1 MSFDAIV
8 IGAGHNGLTAAT
20 VLAQSG
26 RKVLVLEGSSEVGG
40 GARTVEFHPGF
51 KVSPVAHLVN
61 RLHSKVIS
69 TLKLEKHGLELGK
82 GSAKTVVL
90 SHNGPVL
97 LHGGWGER
105 LDGVASEEDRRW
117 GEMRKVLLGQAEFL
131 TPFLARKASQLGQFS
146 WRDKAF
152 LAGRAVALRLKGRE
166 KFEDFLRMLLICVA
180 DVAEECLGDD
190 RLQALAGFDAVLGQ
204 RLGPRSPTS
213 LLGLLYK
220 LSGGVNGVP
229 GGQVV
234 PKGGMG
240 TVAAA
245 FAASARASGVV
256 LRCGAK
262 VARILVE
269 DYRAVGVVLAD
280 GSEIRARVI
289 VSATS
294 PQSTLLGLVGA
305 QHLDSGL
312 VRALSIL
319 PGKGNV
325 AKLHLALD
333 RVPDLAGMSGRFVIA
348 DSLNE
353 VERAFNPSKYGELPE
368 RPVFEFVLDKS
379 GAPDSAC
386 VVSAC
391 IPYAPFD
398 LKQGWDKG
406 RKVLTKAVMS
416 RLEEHAPG
424 IDKTVVHAELLAPPD
439 LEAKYGIP
447 GGHWHHVDMSA
458 DRMLMLRPLHE
469 LAGYQSTIPGLTLCG
484 AGSHPGGGI
493 CGISGLNAAQ
503 SVIAGD
509 AV

>member
-26 RKVLVLEGSSEVGG
+26 RKVLLLEASVEVGG
-40 GARTVEFHPGF
+40 GARTIEFHLGF
-51 KVSPVAHLVN
+51 KVSPVAHVVN
-61 RLHSKVIS
+61 RLHPKVIS
-69 TLKLEKHGLELGK
+69 TLKLEKHGLELG
-82 GSAKTVVL
+82 ALAPTVVL
-90 SHNGPVL
+90 SSTGPVV
-97 LHGGWGER
+97 LHGGWGDR
-105 LDGVASEEDRRW
+105 LDGVASEEDRKW
-117 GEMRKVLLGQAEFL
+117 GEMRKVLLGQAAFL
-131 TPFLARKASQLGQFS
+131 TPFLARKASQFGQFS

-152 LAGRAVALRLKGRE
+152 LAGRAVTLRLKGRE
-166 KFEDFLRMLLICVA
+166 KFEDLLRMLLICVA
-180 DVAEECLGDD
+180 DVAEEYLSDD
-190 RLQALAGFDAVLGQ
+190 RLQALAAFDAVLGQ

-234 PKGGMG
+234 PIGGMG
-240 TVAAA
+240 AVAAS
-245 FAASARASGVV
+245 FAASARAAGVE
-256 LRCGAK
+256 LRCGAN

-269 DYRAVGVVLAD
+269 DHRAVGVILAD
-280 GSEIRARVI
+280 GSEVRARQV

-294 PQSTLLGLVGA
+294 PQATLLGMVGPA
-305 QHLDSGL
+305 HLDAGL
-312 VRALSIL
+312 VRSLSIL

-325 AKLHLALD
+325 AKLLLALD
-333 RVPDLAGMSGRFVIA
+333 GVPDLAGMAGRFVVA

-353 VERAFNPSKYGELPE
+353 VERAFNPSKYGEVPD
-368 RPVFEFVLDKS
+368 RPVFEFVMDKS
-379 GAPDSAC
+379 GTPDGAA
-386 VVSAC
+386 VISAC
-391 IPYAPFD
+391 IPFAPYD

-406 RKVLTKAVMS
+406 RKALTKAVMA
-416 RLEEHAPG
+416 RLEKHSPG
-424 IDKTVVHAELLAPPD
+424 IGKSVVHAELLAPPD
-439 LEAKYGIP
+439 LESKYGIP

-493 CGISGLNAAQ
+493 SGISGLNAAQ

>member
-1 MSFDAIV
+1 MSYDAIV
-8 IGAGHNGLTAAT
+8 IGAGHNGLTAAA

-26 RKVLVLEGSSEVGG
+26 RKVLVLEASAELGG

-61 RLHSKVIS
+61 RLHPKVIS
-69 TLKLEKHGLELGK
+69 TLQLERHALEPGAV
-82 GSAKTVVL
+82 SPTVIL
-90 SHNGPVL
+90 SGNGPVV
-97 LHGGWGER
+97 LHGGWGDR
-105 LDGVASEEDRRW
+105 LDGVASEEDRKW
-117 GEMRKVLLGQAEFL
+117 AEMRKVLLGQATFL

-152 LAGRAVALRLKGRE
+152 LAGRAVNLRLKKRE

-180 DVAEECLGDD
+180 DVAEEYLTDD
-190 RLQALAGFDAVLGQ
+190 RLQALAGFDAVLGH

-220 LSGGVNGVP
+220 LSGGVNGQP

-234 PKGGMG
+234 PKGGLG
-240 TVAAA
+240 AVAEA
-245 FAASARASGVV
+245 FAASARAAGVE

-269 DYRAVGVVLAD
+269 NYRVVGVVLAD
-280 GSEIRARVI
+280 GSEVRARRVM
-289 VSATS
+289 SATS
-294 PQSTLLGLVGA
+294 PQGTLLGLVGA
-305 QHLDSGL
+305 QHLDAGL
-312 VRALSIL
+312 VRSLSIL

-333 RVPDLAGMSGRFVIA
+333 RVPDLAKQGDARFVVA

-379 GAPDSAC
+379 GAPDGAA
-386 VVSAC
+386 VISAC
-391 IPYAPFD
+391 IPFAPFD

-406 RKVLTKAVMS
+406 RKALTKAALA
-416 RLEEHAPG
+416 RLEEYSPG
-424 IDKTVVHAELLAPPD
+424 ISKSVVHAELLAPLD

-447 GGHWHHVDMSA
+447 GGHWHHVEMSA

-469 LAGYQSTIPGLTLCG
+469 LAGYQSTVPGLTLCG

-503 SVIAGD
+503 AVIAGD
-509 AV
+509 AA

>member
-26 RKVLVLEGSSEVGG
+26 RKVLALEASSEIGG

-61 RLHSKVIS
+61 RLHRKVIS
-69 TLKLEKHGLELGK
+69 TLKLEKHGLELG
-82 GSAKTVVL
+82 ALAPTVVL
-90 SHNGPVL
+90 SGNGPVV

-105 LDGVASEEDRRW
+105 LDGVAGEDARKW
-117 GEMRKVLLGQAEFL
+117 TEMRAVLLGQAAFL
-131 TPFLARKASQLGQFS
+131 QPFLARKASQLGKFS

-152 LAGRAVALRLKGRE
+152 MAGRAIALRATGRE
-166 KFEDFLRMLLICVA
+166 KFEDFLRMLLICAA
-180 DVAEECLGDD
+180 DVAEEYPGDA
-190 RLQALAGFDAVLGQ
+190 RLQALTAFDAVLGQ

-220 LSGGVNGVP
+220 LSGGVDGQP

-240 TVAAA
+240 AVAAA
-245 FAASARASGVV
+245 FAGSARANGVE
-256 LRCGAK
+256 LRCDVR
-262 VARILVE
+262 VAQIVVE
-269 DYRAVGVVLAD
+269 DHRAVGVILAD
-280 GSEIRARVI
+280 GSAVRARQVL
-289 VSATS
+289 SATA
-294 PQSTLLGLVGA
+294 PQATLLGLVGA
-305 QHLDSGL
+305 KHLDAGL
-312 VRALSIL
+312 VRSLSIL

-333 RVPDLAGMSGRFVIA
+333 RVPEAAGMPGRFVIA

-353 VERAFNPSKYGELPE
+353 VEQAFNPSKYGELPD
-368 RPVFEFVLDKS
+368 RPVFEFVLDRS
-379 GAPDSAC
+379 GAPEGAS
-386 VVSAC
+386 VISAC
-391 IPYAPFD
+391 IPFAPFD

-406 RKVLTKAVMS
+406 RDILTKSVLT
-416 RLEEHAPG
+416 RLEEHCPG
-424 IDKTVVHAELLAPPD
+424 IGKSVVHAELLAPPD
-439 LEAKYGIP
+439 LAARYGIP

-458 DRMLMLRPLHE
+458 DRLLMLRPLHE
-469 LAGYQSTIPGLTLCG
+469 LAGYQSTIAGLTLCG
-484 AGSHPGGGI
+484 AGTHPGGGI
-493 CGISGLNAAQ
+493 CGISGLRAAQ

-509 AV
+509 AA